1 MNKLNKLILAFCIVV
16 SMFPSFT
23 FANGSLKN
31 DSKLIDEVSN
41 QEQKTIYINFPSDA
55 SEIVLS
61 SVKVNGGMSIVS
73 KEVVTSNGVRQLK
86 LEIRGKKVTI
96 PSKTVKGYSTG
107 DTRDYF
113 TANPGNAVCRYADGL
128 MWQVNTRTIPDFG
141 VDLIDY
147 RGSGNA
153 PIELPVGII
162 REVMTYSSPELN
174 ISAIYFRD
182 DNGGIIQRS
191 AIKPDSL
198 RIEKNSSDVT
208 NMRVSGTSRGGSI
221 VLPKDYDP
229 KNPKIGVNYKFS
241 STYIPLM
248 KTITPNDSKFLT
260 GHAGCWM
267 YPANY
272 EYIVT
277 ADTIPYDEYQYK
289 GTVNFDYIPLE
300 TPTIK
305 GKLTADP
312 KSVKYVGNDVQV
324 KLTLEGKVENIEKP
338 GVLKEYVLNVRLKE
352 GTMIS
357 PVNDTITANG
367 KTTVKRDYYYTIP
380 RSKLSSSSVQD
391 FTQEFVGRVEA
402 FCSSGSYIDCS
413 KLNSG
418 PLYDSTYV
426 YKDVPTPSL
435 KGTLTADPI
444 SAKYVGD
451 DIQVKLTLEGEVI
464 NIERPEV
471 LNKYVLNVRLED
483 GTMISPTNDT
493 IIANGNTKV
502 KREYNYTI
510 PKSKLSNTSILDY
523 TEKFAGRVIAYCDT
537 GTNIDCSHLN
547 SGLLEASTYVYKN
560 IPTPTPSN
568 APTPTPTTQPQKLP
582 PVAIIDSLSQVKLGD
597 TIAFS
602 GLDSYDSDG
611 TIEGYRWQ
619 LPDAKDADVELDTY
633 DINSGVVTAWY
644 DTLGLKKAKLYVKDN
659 DGMLGATYHTL
670 TVVTPTV
677 EARIQQ
683 SGTLKENRKVT
694 FTDVSDSPTRY
705 PVDTSKTKWSI
716 EPVTDGI
723 SSSSIKYSGSLNGKQ
738 TFDVLF
744 KQAGEY
750 VVTLTVFNTAGYT
763 DTTKRV
769 FTVKPD
775 EAPIVD
781 FEFQQ
786 KIYRDPADGN
796 MATFELRD
804 KSYSMDGDTIAKRT
818 WYVTY
823 DANNDGVFDEAKVTF
838 NTGNNEVVTYRA
850 NKVGRYAFYLQAQE
864 EFGQPTIAAFVT
876 ADDRRLTQSWVGTD
890 KKPNNVGEVL
900 NLAPTVDFELKES
913 KKKVDVIVDVG
924 NTSYTEDQIRS
935 MVNEQLRPTLNEN
948 GLDYTIHI
956 EKSSEGVTKQY
967 YTKYITN
974 KEQELWEYD
983 VLSGAKRLVRKV
995 ETDSISRAIYDPTNE
1010 VIIVSA
1016 SVPKYVNTG
1025 SENYIYIVPIDANQ
1039 PIYRLNNTTN
1049 TSNFILTSDGY
1060 LIVYRGGSNKYIVAG
1075 KMSDII
1081 DGTQRSLKVR
1091 STTQSSVDP
1100 RVMMAFQDGHVY
1112 TSHTEFQYRD
1122 IHSDYHLVDSFRMY
1136 SNVGQYYYMES
1147 TSRTALPSPSNINV
1161 LPQTDRIIQMP
1172 TTKEYI
1178 VTKLRWRPNTDAYVI
1193 DGFDTVIYNMETNQ
1207 QRIFKE
1213 APPDS
1218 HQVSTIK
1225 KPHFYSLGGNELL
1238 FKDYDE
1244 KTYYYPDYL
1253 NPNERV
1259 LLSDKAIY
1267 PRGNIGPYIF
1277 HFGQGNSSSGG
1288 LNSSEIK
1295 MLNIYTGEE
1304 VTIDSRYVRL
1314 ASYPT
1319 WYHSPMKRYMTDIL
1333 DEVPLRSD
1341 ADKYYIRIDDQQIPH
1356 LEDSR
1361 NVAKTVK
1368 AFQDNNIEFLT
1379 IGNAASQATTS
1390 RVQSTLSNGQVFD
1403 INQIQTSLQKISKY
1417 IAERKEVDLHVLVAQ
1432 SGQSDSAMK
1441 ASVQQLVT
1449 DLKAYNI
1456 YVTPYFHYGTSSSKL
1471 QEMYDKIK
1479 WNEEKNQYV
1488 LFLQTASMS
1497 ELSDP
1502 AYLEGAALTLLTN
1515 YAHYFQIGSSIN
1527 RSIAES
1533 LIQLNE
1539 QKGRF
1544 YVGTSYST
1552 YYNGMKQVIIDT
1564 ALQSPKRIKDVL
1576 VLEYDPVT
1584 NEYSAEIDVNLFYD
1598 DAEGDRK
1605 RAERFK
1611 TTHDPTVYENHTG
1624 VMDGTGQYMNTLTT
1638 RFTKVGLYEMT
1649 MQAQDEPLADSRFS
1663 NYWMWS
1669 KDSLSMLRLYVHRE
1683 PVAKFKAIVQPN
1695 KSVSITDYSYDL
1707 DRYSRLNQGIVEWEW
1722 KWKKITD
1729 LEWSTG
1735 QLTTVDGVSDYFI
1748 SLRVKDL
1755 DGAWSKESIQLIA
1768 KTGENQPPVALFS
1781 ITPASVSHRANAMI
1795 SDLSYDPDGD
1805 ALIKREWI
1813 ATKDGKTIWFG
1824 TTQPTKQGLQN
1835 EATANGISHLG
1846 SYQVQLR
1853 VTDVHGALSDW
1864 HTEWMEVVNYPPV
1877 ANFED
1882 VPETYRDSLNTLV
1895 NTTVEPDPDDDSVS
1909 YTWLLL
1915 YKNNTYELG
1924 GSKNPSFKIKN
1935 LGLGKSAVGEWQIR
1949 LVASDP
1955 YGASSMLTKTFNVIN
1970 RPPIA
1975 TISSAPT
1982 SGYVDESY
1990 SFTSADTDPDSEDV
2004 SSLQSFWRF
2013 TSPSGKVQTFYSKN
2027 VTNISFDEKGTHKIE
2042 HWAEDQFGAVSEVV
2056 TATINI
2062 LNKLPIAD
2070 FTRNPITTY
2079 RGVDI
2084 DFQSLGT
2091 DYDGWI
2097 EGYRY
2102 ELMRTENTPLT
2113 ISTEA
2118 NFTRSFSSIGTFD
2131 IRHTVTDNDGASDFI
2146 TKKIYIVNRP
2156 PQAQVTVPSGSS
2168 AATAT
2173 QFNTLTPMIRWT
2185 MSDADG
2191 DQQVQYQLQLKSEN
2205 GTFLRTTAIMTTS
2218 NQQYILPNGWVSQ
2231 GQIYRVTVRVFDG
2244 YDWSNYAQD
2253 RYFYVQLNQPPE
2265 AGFTYSP
2272 TLLYEGDTLNINH
2285 NVSDPDHDTLSVRYE
2300 VTAPN
2305 GVKSYYPSVGTSY
2318 TLTSSQYNRSAFLI
2332 QAMHPGKYTIT
2343 QTVNDGQAPT
2353 ATYTQSINV
2362 APLSI
2367 MGQVSHTELWEGYR
2381 QTYNASL
2388 PTSSN
2393 KHWEAHQFYSGER
2406 FMLTA
2411 DTTLSHNATTETDTY
2426 AVTVIATLNTTGST
2440 VHLSYEGNNRWEGSM
2455 WEAGFNELAKGK
2467 HNIVFQA
2474 TYSNGVIKQQM
2485 VEIEIIGNAS
2495 YWVQVQ
2501 RWK

>member
-1 MNKLNKLILAFCIVV
+1 MNKLYKLILAFCILV

-444 SAKYVGD
+444 SAKYVGN

-560 IPTPTPSN
+560 NPTSAPTS
-568 APTPTPTTQPQKLP
+568 APTPTPTSAPQKLP
-582 PVAIIDSLSQVKLGD
+582 PVAVIDSMSEVRLGD
-597 TIAFS
+597 IVGFS
-602 GLDSYDSDG
+602 GLDSFDPDG

-633 DINSGVVTAWY
+633 DINSGVVMAWY

-670 TVVTPTV
+670 TVVAPTV

-694 FTDVSDSPTRY
+694 FTDVSDSPTMY
-705 PVDTSKTKWSI
+705 PVDTSKNQWSI
-716 EPVTDGI
+716 EPVTEGI
-723 SSSSIKYSGSLNGKQ
+723 SRSSIKYSGSLNGKK

-750 VVTLTVFNTAGYT
+750 VVTLTVVNMAGYT

-956 EKSSEGVTKQY
+956 EKSNEGATKQY
-967 YTKYITN
+967 YIKYVSSN
-974 KEQELWEYD
+974 EQQLWQYD
-983 VLSGAKRLVRKV
+983 VLTGTKSYIR
-995 ETDSISRAIYDPTNE
+995 TISSMSRVSSAVYDPTSEMVFAFASGTDLQLFAIPINPTKPHYNLIRADKF
-1010 VIIVSA
+1010 VIT
-1016 SVPKYVNTG
+1016 K
-1025 SENYIYIVPIDANQ
+1025 
-1039 PIYRLNNTTN
+1039 
-1049 TSNFILTSDGY
+1049 DGY
-1060 LIVYRGGSNKYIVAG
+1060 LLIYVGENSNFAYRNRIIAVKTTDIANGSYNF
-1075 KMSDII
+1075 
-1081 DGTQRSLKVR
+1081 TNNRS
-1091 STTQSSVDP
+1091 
-1100 RVMMAFQDGHVY
+1100 Y
-1112 TSHTEFQYRD
+1112 TSELKNFSVMANGEVM
-1122 IHSDYHLVDSFRMY
+1122 IDSGATYGHRSY
-1136 SNVGQYYYMES
+1136 PDAEYNLNVLRYVTNAGPYYYKEVE
-1147 TSRTALPSPSNINV
+1147 TRTTRTVASSYAFYDSGIY
-1161 LPQTDRIIQMP
+1161 MP
-1172 TTKEYI
+1172 ETNEYI
-1178 VTKLRWRPNTDAYVI
+1178 VMQADFWTSSRIDRFNTVIVNGDTGQIRMFDQNPNTA
-1193 DGFDTVIYNMETNQ
+1193 
-1207 QRIFKE
+1207 
-1213 APPDS
+1213 
-1218 HQVSTIK
+1218 STSTANV
-1225 KPHFYSLGGNELL
+1225 YRLQGNEILY
-1238 FKDYDE
+1238 KDY
-1244 KTYYYPDYL
+1244 KNKMYYYPDYRIE
-1253 NPNERV
+1253 ERV
-1259 LLSDKAIY
+1259 LLSSIGSNI
-1267 PRGNIGPYIF
+1267 RSNIGQYVF
-1277 HFGQGNSSSGG
+1277 YTATNS
-1288 LNSSEIK
+1288 LK
-1295 MLNIYTGEE
+1295 MYNVYTGEDMVIE
-1304 VTIDSRYVRL
+1304 STNYSGY
-1314 ASYPT
+1314 ASYPV
-1319 WYHSPMKRYMTDIL
+1319 WYEAKTRYMTQVI

-1368 AFQDNNIEFLT
+1368 EFQDKNIEFLT

-1390 RVQSTLSNGQVFD
+1390 RVQSSLSNGQVFD
-1403 INQIQTSLQKISKY
+1403 VNQIQTSLQKIGKY

-1432 SGQSDSAMK
+1432 SGQTDSAMK

-1449 DLKAYNI
+1449 DLKASNI
-1456 YVTPYFHYGTSSSKL
+1456 YVTPHYHYGTSSSML

-1497 ELSDP
+1497 ELSNP

-1515 YAHYFQIGSSIN
+1515 YAHYFQIGSSAN

-1544 YVGTSYST
+1544 YAGTSYST

-1576 VLEYDPVT
+1576 VLEHDPVT
-1584 NEYSAEIDVNLFYD
+1584 NEYSAEFDVNLFYD

-1611 TTHDPTVYENHTG
+1611 TTHDPTIYENHTG

-1663 NYWMWS
+1663 NNWLWS

-1707 DRYSRLNQGIVEWEW
+1707 DRNSRLNRGIVEWEW

-1729 LEWSTG
+1729 LEWTTG

-1755 DGAWSKESIQLIA
+1755 DGAWSKESIQLLSNS
-1768 KTGENQPPVALFS
+1768 GENQPPVALFS
-1781 ITPASVSHRANAMI
+1781 ITPASVSHRASATI
-1795 SDLSYDPDGD
+1795 SDLSYDPDGN

-1813 ATKDGKTIWFG
+1813 ATKDGQTIWNS

-1835 EATANGISHLG
+1835 AATASAISHLG

-1864 HTEWMEVVNYPPV
+1864 HTEWMEVLNYPPV

-1882 VPETYRDSLNTLV
+1882 VPETYRDSLNMLV
-1895 NTTVEPDPDDDSVS
+1895 NTTVAPDADGDPVS
-1909 YTWLLL
+1909 YTWSLL
-1915 YKNNTYELG
+1915 YKNNTYGLG
-1924 GSKNPSFKIKN
+1924 TSKNPSIMIRN
-1935 LGLGKSAVGEWQIR
+1935 IGLGKAAVGEWQIR

-1955 YGASSMLTKTFNVIN
+1955 YGASSMLTKTFNVVN
-1970 RPPIA
+1970 RPPVA
-1975 TISSAPT
+1975 VISSAPT

-2004 SSLQSFWRF
+2004 SSLQSIWRL
-2013 TSPSGKVQTFYSKN
+2013 TSPTGKVKMFYSKN
-2027 VTNISFDEKGTHKIE
+2027 ISNMTFSEKGIYQLE
-2042 HWAEDQFGAVSEVV
+2042 HWAEDQLGALSEIV
-2056 TATINI
+2056 TANITIM
-2062 LNKLPIAD
+2062 NKLPIAD
-2070 FTRNPITTY
+2070 FSRSPITTY

-2084 DFQSLGT
+2084 EFKSLGM
-2091 DYDGWI
+2091 DPDGWL
-2097 EGYRY
+2097 EGFRY
-2102 ELMRTENTPLT
+2102 ELLRPGDTPLT
-2113 ISTEA
+2113 LSTNEE
-2118 NFTRSFSSIGTFD
+2118 FTRSFSSLGTFD
-2131 IRHTVTDNDGASDFI
+2131 IRHTVTDNDGASDYI
-2146 TKKIYIVNRP
+2146 TKKIYIVNRA
-2156 PQAQVTVPSGSS
+2156 PQAQVVVPSGSS
-2168 AATAT
+2168 AQTAT
-2173 QFNTLTPMIRWT
+2173 QFNTLTPTITWT
-2185 MSDADG
+2185 MNDADG

-2205 GTFLRTTAIMTTS
+2205 GTVLRTTAITTTS
-2218 NQQYILPNGWVSQ
+2218 NQQYTLPNGWITD
-2231 GQIYRVTVRVFDG
+2231 GPIYRVSVRVFDG
-2244 YDWSNYAQD
+2244 YDWSNDAPD

-2272 TLLYEGDTLNINH
+2272 TVLYEGDTLQFSH
-2285 NVSDPDHDTLSVRYE
+2285 NVSDPDQDTLNVRYE
-2300 VTAPN
+2300 VTMPN
-2305 GVKSYYPSVGTSY
+2305 GAKSYYPSVSTSY
-2318 TLTSSQYNRSAFLI
+2318 TLTSNQYKRSAFLVDNL
-2332 QAMHPGKYTIT
+2332 QPGKYNIT
-2343 QTVNDGQAPT
+2343 QTVSDGKASPVT
-2353 ATYTQSINV
+2353 FTQTVTV

-2367 MGQVSHTELWEGYR
+2367 AGQVSHTELWEGYR

-2388 PTSSN
+2388 PTGSN
-2393 KHWEAHQFYSGER
+2393 ERWEAHQFYSGER
-2406 FMLTA
+2406 LILAA
-2411 DTTLSHNATTETDTY
+2411 DTTLSHEASAETDTY

-2440 VHLSYEGNNRWEGSM
+2440 VNLSYEGDNRWGGSM
-2455 WEAGFNELAKGK
+2455 WEAGFSELVKGK
-2467 HNIVFQA
+2467 HSLVFQV
-2474 TYSNGVIKQQM
+2474 TYSNGVIKQHM
-2485 VEIEIIGNAS
+2485 AEIEIIGKAS
-2495 YWVQVQ
+2495 HWVQVQ